1 MKKIIYGLMTTGLSS
16 ALAIAIW
23 SVVSPML
30 EMEGA
35 IRQQYTSAVSLI
47 STLPVAVYLLHSLY
61 VRCILYRD
69 RNDTKAY
76 QPLKRPMLLL
86 MNLALQSVSMSL
98 YCNVFNTTDKVTL
111 FPIIMVCL
119 CGFFGLAF
127 ALVIGRPVPGKTRF
141 LGHDL

>member
-23 SVVSPML
+23 SLISPML

-61 VRCILYRD
+61 VRVLYRD

-76 QPLKRPMLLL
+76 QPLKRPLLLL
-86 MNLALQSVSMSL
+86 MNLALQSVSMS
-98 YCNVFNTTDKVTL
+98 VFNTAEVIVL
-111 FPIIMVCL
+111 PIILVCL
-119 CGFFGLAF
+119 CGLFGLAA
-127 ALVIGRPVPGKTRF
+127 ALIVGRPVPGKTRF
-141 LGHDL
+141 FGHDL